1 MLAVRHARAAIDLF
15 LRACCTPARRKAA
28 VTEKSWDAEATVETP
43 RAPESFLGT
52 LKPLKLGSADADALL
67 PQ

>member
-28 VTEKSWDAEATVETP
+28 VTEKSWDAEAAMETP
-43 RAPESFLGT
+43 PEGSLGT
-52 LKPLKLGSADADALL
+52 LKQARAACA
-67 PQ
+67 QVR